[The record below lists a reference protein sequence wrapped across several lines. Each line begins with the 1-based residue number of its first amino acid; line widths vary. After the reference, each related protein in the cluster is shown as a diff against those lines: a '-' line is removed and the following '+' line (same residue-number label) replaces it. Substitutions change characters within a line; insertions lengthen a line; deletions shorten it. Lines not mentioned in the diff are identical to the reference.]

1 MVVRAL
7 LKEGIGL
14 LALML
19 GVMSGDAENLIFP
32 ICLAL
37 VGAWLVITSK

>member
-1 MVVRAL
+1 M
-7 LKEGIGL
+7 LKQGLGL

-19 GVMSGDAENLIFP
+19 GMMGGDTENLIFP

-37 VGAWLVITSK
+37 VGAWLVITSNDN